1 MQTRDTVEGLYI
13 SFLLNTFYKIE
24 KIDEEKNSS
33 LTTTDNKMSLT
44 TFSIILNI
52 IKSNNVSFNVFII
65 SI

>member
-33 LTTTDNKMSLT
+33 LTQLIMKCHLPH
-44 TFSIILNI
+44 FP
-52 IKSNNVSFNVFII
+52 
-65 SI
+65 